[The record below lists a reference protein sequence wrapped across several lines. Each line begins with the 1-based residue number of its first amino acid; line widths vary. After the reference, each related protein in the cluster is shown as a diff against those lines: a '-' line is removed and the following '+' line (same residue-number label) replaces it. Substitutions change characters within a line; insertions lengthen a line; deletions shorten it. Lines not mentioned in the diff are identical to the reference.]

1 MFTQQQL
8 EKVGIG
14 VVRVCMNPASPKLHL
29 LAEKLG
35 LHEQRL
41 NEEQMP
47 TNLASVIFSKWLV
60 IQNELL
66 KLQRGGQIDWNRLTT
81 AVRDVLRPYLAW
93 ATTR

>member
-1 MFTQQQL
+1 
-8 EKVGIG
+8 
-14 VVRVCMNPASPKLHL
+14 MNPDSPKLHL

-35 LHEQRL
+35 LGKPRL
-41 NEEQMP
+41 TEEQMP
-47 TNLASVIFSKWLV
+47 TSLASVIFGKWLI

-66 KLQRGGQIDWNRLTT
+66 KLQQNRPMDWNRVTT

>member
-14 VVRVCMNPASPKLHL
+14 VVRVAMNPDSPKLHL

-35 LHEQRL
+35 LSKPAL
-41 NEEQMP
+41 TEEQMP
-47 TNLASVIFSKWLV
+47 SSLASIIFGKWLV
-60 IQNELL
+60 IQSELL
-66 KLQRGGQIDWNRLTT
+66 KLQQNRPMDWNRVTT

>member
-1 MFTQQQL
+1 MVTAEQL

-14 VVRVCMNPASPKLHL
+14 VVREALNPDSPKLHL
-29 LAEKLG
+29 LASKLG
-35 LHEQRL
+35 LREVRL
-41 NEEQMP
+41 TEETMP
-47 TNLASVIFSKWLV
+47 TSLAAVIFSKWLV

-66 KLQRGGQIDWNRLTT
+66 KLQRGGQIDWNRVTT